1 MVVATAPVAF
11 YNSLPGK
18 AENLVL
24 PARDC
29 SHWPPS
35 IVDLVMNS
43 TAHEL
48 WCSLFGLSLLIISV
62 HRSWKTVK
70 ICPRPFFPSTFSF
83 GVSAQSLGPLCVG
96 TWSVTIVVSGCTADL
111 SGTALKSQLESDYII
126 EHFCLKNKSDIVM
139 FLLIV
144 LFSVRIVFA
153 LLGAIELF

>member
-29 SHWPPS
+29 SLWLPS

-43 TAHEL
+43 IAHEL
-48 WCSLFGLSLLIISV
+48 WYSLLGLSLLIISV

-70 ICPRPFFPSTFSF
+70 ICPRHVFPSTFSL

-96 TWSVTIVVSGCTADL
+96 TWSVTIVSDCTADL
-111 SGTALKSQLESDYII
+111 SGTALKSQVENEYIY